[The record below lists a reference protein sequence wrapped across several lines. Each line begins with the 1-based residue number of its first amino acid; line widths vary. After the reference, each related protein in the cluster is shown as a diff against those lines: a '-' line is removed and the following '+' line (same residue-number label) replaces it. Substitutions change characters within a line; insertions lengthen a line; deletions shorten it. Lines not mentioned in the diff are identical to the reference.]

1 MATKKATASRKSTTS
16 RSEGST
22 GTRTRR
28 RSGEDR
34 HSSERKRQSPVEV
47 AKQAARQLVQL
58 TGREPEGVTGLTRTD
73 EGWRVEIE
81 VTETHRFPDTTDV
94 LAVYEVDVD
103 TRGNLVGYSRGRRYL
118 RGRQD
123 GEGQ

>member
-1 MATKKATASRKSTTS
+1 MATKKATSSSKPTSS

-22 GTRTRR
+22 GTRR
-28 RSGEDR
+28 RSSEDR
-34 HSSERKRQSPVEV
+34 KPSERQHESPVEV

-58 TGREPEGVTGLTRTD
+58 TGREPEGVTGLVRTD

-81 VTETHRFPDTTDV
+81 VTETHRFPDTADV

-103 TRGNLVGYSRGRRYL
+103 TKGNLVGYSRGRRYL